1 MISKEAVLIMLG
13 GLFLTGCP
21 YPDLSNSGA
30 DLIDAEYHQG
40 KCSDAGL
47 NPEYRNGNIDLS
59 VFNQNNGA
67 RCSVT
72 ILEGNR
78 GCKVEWKDGLDRS
91 GSCQYL
97 IPFQVAAQVPCNS
110 SKKYLTYNVKAS
122 WPSGGL
128 LSSGA
133 AVRIFVYD
141 SKGRFIGG
149 KSATLKM
156 DRTSECIDLGM
167 PSVEVGSVSA
177 LLVLTSNKATV
188 ADLGSSDL
196 PSVRVSDLNVV
207 GDASSQKCT
216 PLEPL

>member
-13 GLFLTGCP
+13 GLFLIGCP

-40 KCSDAGL
+40 KCSDAGF
-47 NPEYRNGNIDLS
+47 NPEYRNGNIDFS
-59 VFNQNNGA
+59 VFNQNNGD
-67 RCSVT
+67 RCSLT

-78 GCKVEWKDGLDRS
+78 GCKVEWKVGPDRS

-97 IPFQVAAQVPCNS
+97 IPFQVAAQLPCNS
-110 SKKYLTYNVKAS
+110 SKRYLTYKVKARF
-122 WPSGGL
+122 PSG
-128 LSSGA
+128 SGA

-156 DRTSECIDLGM
+156 DQTSECIDLGM

-196 PSVRVSDLNVV
+196 PSVEVSDLNVV
-207 GDASSQKCT
+207 VDASAQKCT

>member
-1 MISKEAVLIMLG
+1 MISKEAVLIMLE

-40 KCSDAGL
+40 KCSDAGF

-59 VFNQNNGA
+59 VFNQNNGD
-67 RCSVT
+67 RCSLT

-78 GCKVEWKDGLDRS
+78 GCKVEWKNGLDRS

-110 SKKYLTYNVKAS
+110 SKRYLTYNVKVRF
-122 WPSGGL
+122 PSG
-128 LSSGA
+128 SGA

-156 DRTSECIDLGM
+156 DQTSECIDLGM

-196 PSVRVSDLNVV
+196 PSVEVSDLNVV
-207 GDASSQKCT
+207 VDASAQKCT